1 MIYRWIGA
9 LNYSVGESGLIF
21 TDRFIVMNSA
31 FLIYMSP
38 LSERRFLKSQG
49 LVAFILLLSFVALSG
64 CAGSKVV
71 KTDAATFDLNPRQD
85 INRQIAENATRAKLN
100 ARDLTYY
107 LGVGDVLELAVFQ
120 VPELEKT
127 VRVNGRG
134 EIVLP
139 LLGILS
145 VEGMSLPQLESLIS
159 RRLEESY
166 LQNPQVSL
174 FVKEYR
180 SQQITVMGA
189 VEKPDVYSVRQSRS
203 VFEMLSLAGG
213 LSKAAGD
220 VIRVQMQR
228 KDRVTG
234 QLKAENLLLSL
245 DKMIQGGSAVADVR
259 LRGGDSILV
268 PEAGVVFVEGAVK
281 KPGSYKMQ
289 GETNV
294 LKAIAMAGGVPW
306 EGKQNKVEVIREI
319 GGEPMA
325 IDVNLNRVRKQKG
338 DDVVLRDG
346 DIVMVSFSAT
356 KRAIS
361 GFFRA
366 AGQILGYSLN

>member
-1 MIYRWIGA
+1 
-9 LNYSVGESGLIF
+9 
-21 TDRFIVMNSA
+21 MNSA
-31 FLIYMSP
+31 FCQNSSTLSP
-38 LSERRFLKSQG
+38 CRPPALYYGSLLVVLFLF
-49 LVAFILLLSFVALSG
+49 LALGG
-64 CAGSKVV
+64 CASSKPSHI
-71 KTDAATFDLNPRQD
+71 KLAKFDDTPRQD
-85 INRQIAENATRAKLN
+85 INRQIAENATRAKLKVK
-100 ARDLTYY
+100 DLTYN
-107 LGVGDVLELAVFQ
+107 LGAGDVLELAVFQ
-120 VPELEKT
+120 VPELEKV

-139 LLGILS
+139 LLGVLA
-145 VEGMSLPQLESLIS
+145 VEGLSLPQLESLIT

-189 VEKPDVYSVRQSRS
+189 VDKPDVYSVRQSRS

-213 LSKAAGD
+213 LSESAGD

-228 KDRVTG
+228 KNPQTSQV
-234 QLKAENLLLSL
+234 EVVNLLLSL
-245 DKMIQGGSAVADVR
+245 DKMIQSGEAVADIR
-259 LRGGDSILV
+259 LKGGDSILV

-306 EGKQNKVEVIREI
+306 EGKQGRVEVIRDVS
-319 GGEPMA
+319 GEPVA

>member
-1 MIYRWIGA
+1 MNIWSCTNRSTLPPRW
-9 LNYSVGESGLIF
+9 LESF
-21 TDRFIVMNSA
+21 SPNSN
-31 FLIYMSP
+31 L
-38 LSERRFLKSQG
+38 RRFNC
-49 LVAFILLLSFVALSG
+49 FVLIISVIVTGG
-64 CAGSKVV
+64 CASKKAINSDVSN
-71 KTDAATFDLNPRQD
+71 FDSSPRKD
-85 INRQIAENATRAKLN
+85 INRQIAESATRAKLKVK
-100 ARDLTYY
+100 DLTYF
-107 LGVGDVLELAVFQ
+107 LGAGDVLELSVFQ

-139 LLGILS
+139 LLGILT
-145 VEGMSLPQLESLIS
+145 VDGLSLPQLESLIS
-159 RRLEESY
+159 RRLQESY

-174 FVKEYR
+174 FIKEYR

-189 VEKPDVYSVRQSRS
+189 VENPDVYSIRQSRS
-203 VFEMLSLAGG
+203 IFEMLSLAGG
-213 LSKAAGD
+213 LSKTAGD
-220 VIRVQMQR
+220 VIRVQTQQ
-228 KDRVTG
+228 KNPTTGRVEP
-234 QLKAENLLLSL
+234 ANLLLSL
-245 DKMIQGGSAVADVR
+245 DKMIQGGEVVEDVR
-259 LRGGDSILV
+259 LSGGDSILV

-294 LKAIAMAGGVPW
+294 LKAITMAGGVPW
-306 EGKQNKVEVIREI
+306 EGRQSKVEVIRDI
-319 GGEPMA
+319 GGEPVA
-325 IDVNLNRVRKQKG
+325 IDVNLNRVRTQRG

-346 DIVMVSFSAT
+346 DIVMVSYSAT